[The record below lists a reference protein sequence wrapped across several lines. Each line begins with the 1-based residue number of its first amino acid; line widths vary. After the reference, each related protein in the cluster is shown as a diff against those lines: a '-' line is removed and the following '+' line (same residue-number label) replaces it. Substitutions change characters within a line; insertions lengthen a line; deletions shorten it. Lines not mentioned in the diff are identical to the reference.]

1 MNKGFQVGWWL
12 ITLTVLIIF
21 GLSYIGA
28 DWEGQYLPSIILEC
42 FILIPLGLG
51 ILYAKKHND
60 DIRDVL
66 GLKKFPIHIIP
77 SALLLTAGA
86 QYFITYITIPVQNV
100 LIIMFGSNTATS
112 QMIAPKNAI
121 EFLLAFFSVCIVAPV
136 IEELLCRGVLFK
148 LFERYG
154 ASVALISSSLAFTL
168 LHFEP
173 RSFLQIFF
181 VGALFG
187 VFRLYT
193 GSTVITIIMHSFNN
207 LLSLCQLMLLEKN
220 QLSVLNIVILIL
232 ALLFPIILYFTFVKE
247 RKYFGFVN
255 MTKEKTG
262 FSFGALICCVIF
274 SGYNTLMFL
283 IRLVNGDC
291 LQEIY
296 NMIGW

>member
-1 MNKGFQVGWWL
+1 M
-12 ITLTVLIIF
+12 
-21 GLSYIGA
+21 SYIGA
-28 DWEGQYLPSIILEC
+28 DWEGQYLPSIILES

-60 DIRDVL
+60 DFRDVL

-86 QYFITYITIPVQNV
+86 QYFITYITIPVQNI
-100 LIIMFGSNTATS
+100 LIIMFGSDTATS
-112 QMIAPKNAI
+112 QMIAPKNII
-121 EFLLAFFSVCIVAPV
+121 EFLLAIFSVCIVAPV
-136 IEELLCRGVLFK
+136 VEELLCRGVLFK

-154 ASVALISSSLAFTL
+154 ASVALISSSFAFTL

-173 RSFLQIFF
+173 RSFFQIFF
-181 VGALFG
+181 VGTLFG

-193 GSTVITIIMHSFNN
+193 GSTLITIIMHSFNN

-220 QLSVLNIVILIL
+220 QLSVLNIVILVL

-262 FSFGALICCVIF
+262 FSFGALICGVIF
-274 SGYNTLMFL
+274 LGYNTLMFL
-283 IRLVNGDC
+283 IRLVNGEC
-291 LQEIY
+291 LEEIY